1 MDATNGGNGIV
12 GLGADL
18 AYLNS
23 GRLWGDRYGREWA
36 NDSTNQHTNNFNRE
50 ATRAENGC
58 NRTIFNQAMRNI
70 EERFEDGVR
79 RDENAR
85 VCDKINEH
93 DQRNSDS
100 LTSLER
106 RLDDKL
112 AAIAREQAE
121 ASKEALKQFCD
132 LKEQHKETQK
142 AIEVTSLEQENRDLR
157 EQLAEQRHREC
168 CPAPARCV
176 DPCCNGGGSGGGTDT
191 STILQA
197 MAQQFQ
203 AQGQMINNGLQTV
216 AAAISSI
223 NTNPGQGNGGDN

>member
-1 MDATNGGNGIV
+1 MENSYPGGIVPLASDLSYLNGG
-12 GLGADL
+12 
-18 AYLNS
+18 S
-23 GRLWGDRYGREWA
+23 GRYYRDGREWA
-36 NDSTNQHTNNFNRE
+36 NDSTNQHTANFNRE
-50 ATRAENGC
+50 ATREENSC

-142 AIEVTSLEQENRDLR
+142 AIEVTSLAQENRDLR

-176 DPCCNGGGSGGGTDT
+176 DPCCNGGSSGGGDT
-191 STILQA
+191 NTSVILQA

-203 AQGQMINNGLQTV
+203 AQGQMINSGLQAV
-216 AAAISSI
+216 AEAIKAMD
-223 NTNPGQGNGGDN
+223 TKPGNS

>member
-1 MDATNGGNGIV
+1 MDTGISLNDTGVLSLLDRVADGNRRRDGEFA
-12 GLGADL
+12 GA
-18 AYLNS
+18 
-23 GRLWGDRYGREWA
+23 
-36 NDSTNQHTNNFNRE
+36 STIQHTGNFNRE
-50 ATRAENGC
+50 TTREENSC
-58 NRTIFNQAMRNI
+58 NRTLFNQAMRNI

-93 DQRNSDS
+93 DRRNDDG
-100 LTSLER
+100 LTALER

-112 AAIAREQAE
+112 AAIAKEQSE

-176 DPCCNGGGSGGGTDT
+176 DPCCGGSSSGGGNSDT
-191 STILQA
+191 QIILQA

-203 AQGQMINNGLQTV
+203 SQGQMINSGLQAV
-216 AAAISSI
+216 AEAIKGMD
-223 NTNPGQGNGGDN
+223 TKPGNS

>member
-1 MDATNGGNGIV
+1 MDATSNLV
-12 GLGADL
+12 STGADL
-18 AYLNS
+18 AYLN
-23 GRLWGDRYGREWA
+23 GYGGRYGFGYGHEWA
-36 NDSTNQHTNNFNRE
+36 NDTTNQHTANFNRE
-50 ATRAENGC
+50 ATRNENSC
-58 NRTIFNQAMRNI
+58 TRSLFDQAMRNI

-85 VCDKINEH
+85 VCDKINDH
-93 DQRNSDS
+93 DQRNNDS

-112 AAIAREQAE
+112 AAIAKEQADS
-121 ASKEALKQFCD
+121 SKEALKQFCD

-142 AIEVTSLEQENRDLR
+142 AIEVTSLETENRDLR

-176 DPCCNGGGSGGGTDT
+176 DPCCNGGGSGGGNSDT
-191 STILQA
+191 QVILQA

-203 AQGQMINNGLQTV
+203 SQGQMINSGLQAV
-216 AAAISSI
+216 AEAIKGI
-223 NTNPGQGNGGDN
+223 DTNKPGNS